1 MAHNDEV
8 LVVLEEVARANKELI
23 NENRVLREDL
33 ERRDQEQRKILADL
47 NQKLEEATSG
57 NINRRVNSRR
67 RTSAKTSQV
76 KVPAACRVSV
86 ISFI

>member
-8 LVVLEEVARANKELI
+8 LVVLEEVAHVNKELI
-23 NENRVLREDL
+23 NENHVFREDL
-33 ERRDQEQRKILADL
+33 ERQDQEQRKILADL

-57 NINRRVNSRR
+57 NNRRVNSR

>member
-57 NINRRVNSRR
+57 NINRRINSR

>member
-57 NINRRVNSRR
+57 NINRRVKEGEKSFLRMCL
-67 RTSAKTSQV
+67 AFV
-76 KVPAACRVSV
+76 YVVPTGN
-86 ISFI
+86 

>member
-1 MAHNDEV
+1 MSIGHVCLYAQFIVYYSGESTNLNMAHNDEV
-8 LVVLEEVARANKELI
+8 LVVLEEVARVNKELI

-57 NINRRVNSRR
+57 
-67 RTSAKTSQV
+67 KT
-76 KVPAACRVSV
+76 
-86 ISFI
+86 